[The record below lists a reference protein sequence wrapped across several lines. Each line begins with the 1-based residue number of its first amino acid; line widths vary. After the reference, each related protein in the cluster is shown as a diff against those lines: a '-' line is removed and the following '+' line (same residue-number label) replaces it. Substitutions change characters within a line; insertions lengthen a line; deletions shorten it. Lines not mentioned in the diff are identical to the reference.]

1 LDECTIETRYNR
13 GNFVRL
19 LVMVEGI
26 HFKGR
31 FDDKG
36 VRVGF
41 YANRAVE
48 AAAVESIDRS
58 ALFELM
64 LTQLEEAQVS
74 TTPRSKMW
82 ISCISERSADD
93 SRQFGGFSFYPQQSW
108 FMRAV
113 SKLFH

>member
-1 LDECTIETRYNR
+1 MRDLDR
-13 GNFVRL
+13 GDFVRL
-19 LVMVEGI
+19 LVMVQGI
-26 HFKGR
+26 HFEGR
-31 FDDKG
+31 FEDKA
-36 VRVGF
+36 VRLGF

-64 LTQLEEAQVS
+64 LTELEEAQVN
-74 TTPRSKMW
+74 TTARSKMW
-82 ISCISERSADD
+82 VSRISERSADD
-93 SRQFGGFSFYPQQSW
+93 SRHFSGFSFYPQQSW